1 MQGLHAVRGWRNLP
15 LVREHDVPKTR
26 RMLAWMGGVLVSLT
40 PFVFYLWQQIDY
52 VHVRY
57 RIEELRAQHARLL
70 EAERRLCMERA
81 TLEAL
86 PRVEAWAK
94 QEGLQN
100 SGADAAVVVRRVPS
114 TGQVR
119 APDRPLSVAR

>member
-1 MQGLHAVRGWRNLP
+1 MHGLEAARGWRNLP
-15 LVREHDVPKTR
+15 LVREHDVRKTR
-26 RMLAWMGGVLVSLT
+26 RMVAWMGGVLFSLT

-57 RIEELRAQHARLL
+57 RIEELRAQHARLV
-70 EAERRLCMERA
+70 EAERRLAMERA

-86 PRVEAWAK
+86 PRVEAWA
-94 QEGLQN
+94 QEDGLAHP
-100 SGADAAVVVRRVPS
+100 GPDGTVVVRRIRP

-119 APDRPLSVAR
+119 APDRPRPAAR

>member
-1 MQGLHAVRGWRNLP
+1 MHGLHAVRGWRNLP

-26 RMLAWMGGVLVSLT
+26 RMLAWIGGALFSLT

-57 RIEELRAQHARLL
+57 RIEELRTQHARLV

-86 PRVEAWAK
+86 PRVETWARG
-94 QEGLQN
+94 EGL
-100 SGADAAVVVRRVPS
+100 AHPATDKAVVVRRIRS

-119 APDRPLSVAR
+119 APDRTVSAAR